1 MQNSSLAKWLTGFA
15 VSAALAASAQA
26 ALTVSYQF
34 NGNGNWSLDAVGGN
48 STPVGNIQAIVPL
61 GSVVEKAFLYSSLH
75 SSSVVP
81 TVNFDGTVISG
92 ATWTALGI
100 HTNGYLQAF
109 RTDVTT
115 QVAAKIGGGS
125 ASTFTFSINSESP
138 NSTIDGQAL
147 AIVYSNPLE
156 QQRTIAFLDGFSASG
171 GDMTSINLASPFTAA
186 QLADPNFEALMS
198 LGIGY
203 GFQPGS
209 QGSQASTVDVNGG
222 RLTSSAGGYDDGE
235 AANGGL
241 ITIGGIGDSPTNPA
255 NPFQTDSGGSRYDD
269 ELYTLTSF
277 LAAGQSQ
284 IVVNTTNPSR
294 DDNIFFAGF
303 NITASAGVNQPP
315 PPPTNRVPD
324 AGSSVGLLGLA
335 LAGLAALRRKRA

>member
-1 MQNSSLAKWLTGFA
+1 MQNSSLAKWFTGFA

-48 STPVGNIQAIVPL
+48 STPVGDLQALVPT
-61 GSVVEKAFLYSSLH
+61 GSTVVKAFLYSSTFG
-75 SSSVVP
+75 STVNS
-81 TVNFDGTVISG
+81 VNFDGTSISG
-92 ATWTALGI
+92 ASWTALGV
-100 HTNGYLQAF
+100 TAGLQAF
-109 RTDVTT
+109 RTDVTA
-115 QVAAKIGGGS
+115 QVAAKIGSGS
-125 ASTFTFSINSESP
+125 ASLFTFSILGEDP
-138 NSTIDGQAL
+138 NFGIDGQAL
-147 AIVYSNPLE
+147 AIVYSNAAE
-156 QQRTIAFLDGFSASG
+156 QERTIAFLDGFSATG
-171 GDMTSINLASPFTAA
+171 GDSTAINLASPLTAA
-186 QLADPNFEALMS
+186 QLGNANFEAQMS

-203 GFQPGS
+203 SFQPAG
-209 QGSQASTVDVNGG
+209 QYSTVDVNGQ
-222 RLTSSAGGYDDGE
+222 RLTSSAGGFDDGE
-235 AANGGL
+235 GANGGL
-241 ITIGGIGDSPTNPA
+241 ITMGGIGDSPANPA

-269 ELYTLTSF
+269 ELYNLVPF

-284 IVVNTTNPSR
+284 IAINTRNPSS